1 MPFSIYEHIIY
12 TFLETLFENKAT
24 IVTAA

>member
-1 MPFSIYEHIIY
+1 MPFSIYKHIMY
-12 TFLETLFENKAT
+12 TFLEILFENKAT